1 MTAHRII
8 FDTDSAVFNDDAAAL
23 AMLAGRPDV
32 VDILGV
38 TVVAGNYPVPQGA
51 EHLLHL
57 LELIGVDHIPLYLG
71 AESPLVNSP
80 TQAARQEARWGP
92 VSFKGAFDATDQVVP
107 PQGGRFAAARP
118 RTTGAVPFII
128 DTIQRYPHEVT
139 LVAVGPMTNLAL
151 AFRQRPDLAALV
163 KGVVFMGGNA
173 RVPGNVT
180 PAAEFNIWFDPEAA
194 QVVLAMPIPDTV
206 MFGLDVTNHAP
217 LRKSLF
223 DRIVA
228 TDTPLTRLMRHDMG
242 PRFDTDTAATYQVWD
257 CITAAWLIDPSIVT
271 MSERLPIAVDTT
283 FGPTYGGTSVATGT
297 PRAQTI
303 EVMLDLDL
311 EKFFAMYE
319 GLLTRPLDDARRQG
333 NS

>member
-107 PQGGRFAAARP
+107 PQSGRFAAGRP

-228 TDTPLTRLMRHDMG
+228 TDTPLTRLMRHDMA

-283 FGPTYGGTSVATGT
+283 FSPTYGGTSVAIGT
-297 PRAQTI
+297 PRARTI